1 MLHQR
6 KKLPMKISQFCGL
19 FRQQGRV
26 KPAIR
31 HPGLEPGEAG
41 IVKNTGTSVMS
52 AETAGPLRPFPHFL
66 PVVHQHGTA
75 PGGIHQRHD
84 RRQNNA
90 SHAAPGKRG
99 AHARFI
105 MVFHVAD
112 AVGHVYGI
120 ASEKPVEVI
129 GPVIFRVHMERQMI
143 AVGIVNG
150 IKSGIQKG
158 GARIAGCG
166 FHVVVVCLRHEK
178 HVRQTHPGTGNGPFP
193 ESHGD
198 HLGHVAPET
207 ADAQALP
214 EGKDIVHDAPCLGH
228 MLLGAGP
235 PRQQAEGRKTG
246 HKVIAVVELDRFIPV
261 VLAGIPCNGI
271 VARHTSER
279 HFPFK
284 QAVRQTQGWTVPRAV
299 GGQVKVPLLRRKKRM
314 GIISF
319 SKIVMPVPVRQ
330 VGSGN
335 MVGNKIHHRQQPHRP
350 ATLYQSLEL
359 IHSLLRGGGQIRIHV
374 KIIHHGIGTSC
385 QAFYDGFRLGG

>member
-1 MLHQR
+1 
-6 KKLPMKISQFCGL
+6 
-19 FRQQGRV
+19 
-26 KPAIR
+26 
-31 HPGLEPGEAG
+31 
-41 IVKNTGTSVMS
+41 
-52 AETAGPLRPFPHFL
+52 
-66 PVVHQHGTA
+66 
-75 PGGIHQRHD
+75 
-84 RRQNNA
+84 
-90 SHAAPGKRG
+90 
-99 AHARFI
+99 

-271 VARHTSER
+271 VARHTAER

-359 IHSLLRGGGQIRIHV
+359 IHSLLRGGGQVRIHV

-385 QAFYDGFRLGG
+385 

>member
-1 MLHQR
+1 
-6 KKLPMKISQFCGL
+6 
-19 FRQQGRV
+19 
-26 KPAIR
+26 
-31 HPGLEPGEAG
+31 
-41 IVKNTGTSVMS
+41 
-52 AETAGPLRPFPHFL
+52 
-66 PVVHQHGTA
+66 
-75 PGGIHQRHD
+75 
-84 RRQNNA
+84 
-90 SHAAPGKRG
+90 
-99 AHARFI
+99 

-299 GGQVKVPLLRRKKRM
+299 GGQVKVPLLRRKTYGDHLLLQNR
-314 GIISF
+314 
-319 SKIVMPVPVRQ
+319 
-330 VGSGN
+330 
-335 MVGNKIHHRQQPHRP
+335 HARP
-350 ATLYQSLEL
+350 SPP
-359 IHSLLRGGGQIRIHV
+359 G
-374 KIIHHGIGTSC
+374 
-385 QAFYDGFRLGG
+385 RLGKHGWE